1 MFFFVLSCLLI
12 ALFAFV
18 DVWYFVRGIKFG
30 VELLS
35 KQRKRSS
42 KDEILSVSRANGMVL
57 PSDIDMWWH
66 MNNSKY
72 LREMD
77 FGRIKFFSDKDVRT
91 ILSRLKGRL
100 ALSAISI
107 RYRRSLLLWQRFTI
121 ETKILCWKN
130 DGFYLEQRFVGDSD
144 KFIYAI
150 ALVKMVVR
158 GEGVNM
164 DVVMENIVGESFL
177 SPPLPPEVKC
187 WMNSIAESS
196 EGLKKERTR

>member
-1 MFFFVLSCLLI
+1 MDI
-12 ALFAFV
+12 
-18 DVWYFVRGIKFG
+18 WYFVRGIKLG
-30 VELLS
+30 VELFIKRLISS
-35 KQRKRSS
+35 KQRRRST
-42 KDEILSVSRANGMVL
+42 KNDVLSVGRVNGIVL

-77 FGRIKFFSDKDVRT
+77 FGRLKFLSVKHIRM

-130 DGFYLEQRFVGDSD
+130 DGLYLEQRFVGDSD
-144 KFIYAI
+144 KFIYTI
-150 ALVKMVVR
+150 AQIKMVVR
-158 GEGVNM
+158 GEGVNV
-164 DVVMENIVGESFL
+164 DVVMENIVGESFP
-177 SPPLPPEVKC
+177 SPPPSPEVKR
-187 WMNSIAESS
+187 WMESIAESS
-196 EGLKKERTR
+196 EGLKKERIR

>member
-1 MFFFVLSCLLI
+1 MDI
-12 ALFAFV
+12 
-18 DVWYFVRGIKFG
+18 WYFVRGIKLG
-30 VELLS
+30 VELFIKRLISS
-35 KQRKRSS
+35 KQRKRST
-42 KDEILSVSRANGMVL
+42 KNDVLSVGRVNGIVL

-77 FGRIKFFSDKDVRT
+77 FGRLKFLSVKHIRM

-130 DGFYLEQRFVGDSD
+130 DGLYFEQRFVGDSD
-144 KFIYAI
+144 KFIYTI

-164 DVVMENIVGESFL
+164 DVVMENIVGESFP
-177 SPPLPPEVKC
+177 SPPPSPEVKR
-187 WMNSIAESS
+187 WMESIAESS
-196 EGLKKERTR
+196 EGLKKERIR

>member
-1 MFFFVLSCLLI
+1 MDI
-12 ALFAFV
+12 
-18 DVWYFVRGIKFG
+18 WYFVRGIKLG
-30 VELLS
+30 VELFIKRLISS
-35 KQRKRSS
+35 KQRKRST
-42 KDEILSVSRANGMVL
+42 KNDVLSVGRVNGIVL

-77 FGRIKFFSDKDVRT
+77 FGRLKFLSVKHIRM

-130 DGFYLEQRFVGDSD
+130 DGLYLEQRFVGDSD
-144 KFIYAI
+144 KFIYTI
-150 ALVKMVVR
+150 AQIKMVVR
-158 GEGVNM
+158 GEGVNV
-164 DVVMENIVGESFL
+164 DVVMENIVGESFP
-177 SPPLPPEVKC
+177 SPPPSPEVKR
-187 WMNSIAESS
+187 WMESIAESS
-196 EGLKKERTR
+196 EGLKKERIR